1 MASFKVVLLG
11 EGGVGKSSFLFRYV
25 DGLFR
30 SEYVATM
37 HLDFNIKEVQ
47 VEGKVVKLQIWD
59 TVGQERQQRSA
70 LAKSYVRGANGCVL
84 LFDVT
89 NRVTFEV
96 VSEWVRIYRD
106 YTGAQTEADNIVLA
120 GNKTDLEASRQVTR
134 EEAEQKAREM
144 GALYFETS
152 AKTGADVDAAFLALA
167 KGMLKSKP
175 AGQQTRNSISLQRS
189 PHKKKHCCRS

>member
-11 EGGVGKSSFLFRYV
+11 EGGVGKSSFLFRYI

-37 HLDFNIKEVQ
+37 RLDFNIKEVHVAGQ
-47 VEGKVVKLQIWD
+47 LVKLQIWD
-59 TVGQERQQRSA
+59 TVGQERQNRTA

-89 NRVTFEV
+89 NRATFEV

-120 GNKTDLEASRQVTR
+120 GNKTDLQANRQVAR
-134 EEAEQKAREM
+134 EEAEEKAREL
-144 GALYFETS
+144 GAVYFETS
-152 AKTGADVDAAFLALA
+152 AKTGEEVDAAFLALA
-167 KGMLKSKP
+167 KEMLKGRP
-175 AGQQTRNSISLQRS
+175 AGQPLRNSVSLQR
-189 PHKKKHCCRS
+189 PLPKKKHCCRS